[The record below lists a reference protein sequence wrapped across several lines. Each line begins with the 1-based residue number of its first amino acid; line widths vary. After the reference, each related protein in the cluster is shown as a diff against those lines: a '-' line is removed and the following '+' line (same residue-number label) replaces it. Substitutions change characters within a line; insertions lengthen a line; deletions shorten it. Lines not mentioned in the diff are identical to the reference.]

1 VHAGI
6 FVTSNNVKQRSL
18 AFFAG
23 VLVLLVMWIVFAFKI
38 LRVL

>member
-18 AFFAG
+18 AFSAG
-23 VLVLLVMWIVFAFKI
+23 VLVLLVMWAVFAVKI
-38 LRVL
+38 LRVV